1 MIHLGDLKRFDVV
14 IGLIDDIGKISRA
27 IQFAVSKGLL
37 ITLHDLLNAIDT
49 WVEDV
54 AIEGKAVGTSVIIGR
69 DRATKTIQV
78 DHLVTVVEL
87 EDIADSLNRLQV
99 LVLLRVEEVE

>member
-1 MIHLGDLKRFDVV
+1 MIALD
-14 IGLIDDIGKISRA
+14 
-27 IQFAVSKGLL
+27 
-37 ITLHDLLNAIDT
+37 DLLDSIDT

-54 AIEGKAVGTSVIIGR
+54 TIHGEAVGTSTVIGR
-69 DRATKTIQV
+69 DCATKTIQI

-87 EDIADSLNRLQV
+87 EDIADGLNRLQV

>member
-1 MIHLGDLKRFDVV
+1 MIALN
-14 IGLIDDIGKISRA
+14 
-27 IQFAVSKGLL
+27 
-37 ITLHDLLNAIDT
+37 DLLDSIDT

-54 AIEGKAVGTSVIIGR
+54 TIHCEAMGTSTVIWR
-69 DRATKTIQV
+69 DCATKTIQV

-99 LVLLRVEEVE
+99 LVPLRVEEVE